1 MQQSGVSMTAG
12 GLGGSGIASNG
23 APKRRRSFA
32 DGMAQGAQAQAAA
45 TSQVPRGIYLYTW

>member
-32 DGMAQGAQAQAAA
+32 DGAQAQAAA